1 MSGCQ
6 VDTQS
11 RLNRTRKEERE
22 YSKLICSFMR
32 SLDEQQK
39 KQDAVEKKERA
50 LSEAETVKRQ
60 LEADLIAGA
69 DGMGLAHESA
79 DSIQELESNAS
90 DCGLIRK
97 IQSDSK
103 ARERYRLAVAKLN
116 KQKMDEFNLKNS
128 KRTQLTTPKFSQEST
143 FNAIAKAVEA
153 KKQQKRDLE
162 CHHRAHTDSTV
173 RKYATSYINVY
184 SAANEYRVEKNQ
196 KDNTGELFYGLL
208 SRLIKYR
215 SLNFLKNLESVA

>member
-1 MSGCQ
+1 M
-6 VDTQS
+6 DTRS
-11 RLNRTRKEERE
+11 RLNRTRKEERD

-39 KQDAVEKKERA
+39 KHEAVEKRERA
-50 LSEAETVKRQ
+50 LSEADTSRRQ

-90 DCGLIRK
+90 NCDLIRK
-97 IQSDSK
+97 IQCDTK
-103 ARERYRLAVAKLN
+103 ARERYRQAVAKLN
-116 KQKMDEFNLKNS
+116 RQKMNEFNLKNS

-143 FNAIAKAVEA
+143 FNAIAKVVEA

-162 CHHRAHTDSTV
+162 SYKARTHTDSAVKKYTV
-173 RKYATSYINVY
+173 SYINVY
-184 SAANEYRVEKNQ
+184 SAANKYKVEKNR
-196 KDNTGELFYGLL
+196 KDDHGEFHIHIYQINYMYIVKPVLL
-208 SRLIKYR
+208 AENVQQIS
-215 SLNFLKNLESVA
+215 

>member
-1 MSGCQ
+1 M
-6 VDTQS
+6 DTRS

-22 YSKLICSFMR
+22 YSKLICSFVR

-39 KQDAVEKKERA
+39 KQEAVEKRERA
-50 LSEAETVKRQ
+50 QSEAETVRRE

-97 IQSDSK
+97 IQSDTK
-103 ARERYRLAVAKLN
+103 ARERYRQAVAKLN

-153 KKQQKRDLE
+153 KKQHKRE
-162 CHHRAHTDSTV
+162 IESYHKARAHTDSTV
-173 RKYATSYINVY
+173 KKYSMSYINVY
-184 SAANEYRVEKNQ
+184 SAANKYKVEKDH
-196 KDNTGELFYGLL
+196 KDNNGELTIPILL
-208 SRLIKYR
+208 IR
-215 SLNFLKNLESVA
+215 SY